1 MSDFSDIEQELRAQ
15 RPEATPLELD
25 RIRQRVASSDAAPK
39 RRRRAVVPRTA
50 FTALVATGAL
60 MMGAAS
66 TLALSGT
73 HKPVSAAGIE
83 YPTNNVQVLG
93 ETTGS
98 TPTSTPTGTNPVQVL
113 GEQQTPAST
122 VQPTRQAQAP
132 ASGELP
138 FTGLAALPLL
148 ALGAVMLLVGA
159 VMRRRTSAGT

>member
-73 HKPVSAAGIE
+73 HKPVSAAGVE

-93 ETTGS
+93 ETTG
-98 TPTSTPTGTNPVQVL
+98 TTSTPTGTNPVQVL

-122 VQPTRQAQAP
+122 VQPTRQAQQP
-132 ASGELP
+132 GGGELP

-148 ALGAVMLLVGA
+148 VLGAVMLLAGA
-159 VMRRRTSAGT
+159 VLRRRTPART